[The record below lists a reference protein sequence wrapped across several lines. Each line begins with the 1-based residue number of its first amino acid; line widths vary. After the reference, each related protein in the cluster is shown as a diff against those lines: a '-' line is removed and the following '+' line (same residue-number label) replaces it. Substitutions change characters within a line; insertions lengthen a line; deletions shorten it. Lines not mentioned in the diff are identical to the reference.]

1 MLGPEP
7 GDGAVIGGP
16 FGRNH
21 LVGDLGLTRLL
32 DSRAGTNSFANATR
46 WPGCEFLSTVTD
58 LITLLDQLKALGEIK
73 SALATIPDPKARELE
88 GRVHQLL
95 EASFRSGRF
104 AQI

>member
-1 MLGPEP
+1 LVPSIAIVPKRVSLAAAHNTNRSTNTPVNSRLMLGPEP

-21 LVGDLGLTRLL
+21 LVGDLGLRRLL

-58 LITLLDQLKALGEIK
+58 LITLLDQLKA
-73 SALATIPDPKARELE
+73 P
-88 GRVHQLL
+88 
-95 EASFRSGRF
+95 
-104 AQI
+104 